1 MRTRSQIWSKVA
13 FERVSKVAKGEGKGT
28 PPKYNTSCNKMPGL
42 IHQSGALQA
51 IVFQVARDEAG
62 KQYVDDL
69 AAAYQAAIPA
79 EEKNENKVTDH
90 RGLIDHAQ
98 KLELKA
104 YMAFT
109 RDLAEIAQWF
119 RRFAQIELKGVSADD
134 RG

>member
-13 FERVSKVAKGEGKGT
+13 FERVSKVAMGEGKGT

-69 AAAYQAAIPA
+69 AAAYWA
-79 EEKNENKVTDH
+79 EEKTPKDH
-90 RGLIDHAQ
+90 KDLIAFAQ
-98 KLELKA
+98 KLELKP